1 MKKLFKATN
10 DSNQPVYA
18 FEFGGTAITNPIV
31 SECSRFSVSPEYYG
45 FAPVYT
51 GGGNT
56 AHAQDFEL
64 NGKTIRMMITNDGN
78 QIDKDTIIATVWLT
92 NGGDTD
98 HESIGESW
106 EVTR

>member
-1 MKKLFKATN
+1 MKKLFRATN
-10 DSNQPVYA
+10 DNNQPIYA

-31 SECSRFSVSPEYYG
+31 SECSRFSVNPEYYG
-45 FAPVYT
+45 FAPVST
-51 GGGNT
+51 GCGNT

-64 NGKTIRMMITNDGN
+64 DGKTIRMMITNDGN

-92 NGGDTD
+92 DGGDTD